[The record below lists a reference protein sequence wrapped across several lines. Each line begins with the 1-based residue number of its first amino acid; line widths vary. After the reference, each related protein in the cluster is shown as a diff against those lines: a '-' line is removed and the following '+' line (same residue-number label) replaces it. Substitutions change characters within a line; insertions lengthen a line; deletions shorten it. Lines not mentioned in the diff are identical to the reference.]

1 MEFIFIVYLIFYL
14 YSLIHIF
21 YQQSVRPILG
31 MKGRLLF
38 LPFALKEN
46 SKIGGGTLSKIYV
59 LDTNVLLQDPYA
71 IFTFEDNEV
80 VIPAVVLEEVD
91 SKKRYMD
98 EVGRNARMVS
108 KLIDGFRKNGK
119 LHEKIMLENGGV
131 LRIELN
137 HRSFHQLQEIFV
149 EKTNDNRILA
159 VAKNL
164 LLEEQSKENGRPVIL
179 VSKDALVRVKADVI
193 GLEAEDFL
201 SDRVVEIDH
210 IYTGFFDFYINS
222 ELLNR
227 FYEKGE
233 LRVSELTNH
242 PFYPNQFII
251 LKDALGSS
259 ASAIGIVD
267 HSGQKVKKLIFNHEH
282 IWGIRSRNAQQ
293 TMALELLLRED
304 IPLVTL
310 TGKAGTG
317 KTLLALAA
325 GLMQT
330 EDLGRYKKL
339 LVARPIVPVGKDI
352 GYLPGEK
359 QEKLRPW
366 MQPIFDNLEYL
377 FNTKK
382 PGELDAILA
391 GMGSIEVEALT
402 YIRGRSIPDQFIII
416 DEAQNLTKHEVKTIL
431 TRVGERSK
439 IVLMGDPE
447 QIDHPYLDEYNN
459 GLTYVVEKFKDQ
471 KAAGHVR
478 LIKGERSGLAQLA
491 ADIL

>member
-1 MEFIFIVYLIFYL
+1 M
-14 YSLIHIF
+14 
-21 YQQSVRPILG
+21 
-31 MKGRLLF
+31 
-38 LPFALKEN
+38 N
-46 SKIGGGTLSKIYV
+46 KIYV
-59 LDTNVLLQDPYA
+59 LDTNVLLQDPYT
-71 IFTFEDNEV
+71 IFSFEDNEV

-108 KLIDGFRKNGK
+108 KLLDSLRETGK
-119 LHEKIMLENGGV
+119 LHEKIELENGGY

-137 HRSFHQLQEIFV
+137 HRSFQQLQEIFV

-164 LLEEQSKENGRPVIL
+164 YLEEETKENGRKVIL
-179 VSKDALVRVKADVI
+179 VSKDALVRVKADAI
-193 GLEAEDFL
+193 GLYAEDFL
-201 SDRVVEIDH
+201 SDRVIEDES
-210 IYTGFFDFYINS
+210 IYTGFLEVYIPV
-222 ELLNR
+222 EILGR

-233 LRVSELTNH
+233 LLLSEIVNH
-242 PFYPNQFII
+242 PFYPNQFLIM
-251 LKDALGSS
+251 KDALGGS
-259 ASAIGIVD
+259 ASAIGMVD
-267 HSGQKVKKLIFNHEH
+267 KTGKKVKKLAINQDHV
-282 IWGIRSRNAQQ
+282 WGIHPRNVQQ
-293 TMALELLLRED
+293 TMAIELLLRKD

-310 TGKAGTG
+310 IGKAGTG
-317 KTLLALAA
+317 KTLLALAS

-330 EDLGRYKKL
+330 EDYGEYKKL
-339 LVARPIVPVGKDI
+339 LVARPIIPVGKDL

-366 MQPIFDNLEYL
+366 VQPIYDNLEFL

-431 TRVGERSK
+431 TRVGEGSK

-447 QIDHPYLDEYNN
+447 QIDHPYLDAYNN
-459 GLTYVVEKFKDQ
+459 GLTYVVERFKEQ
-471 KAAGHVR
+471 SVAGHVK
-478 LIKGERSGLAQLA
+478 LLKGERSGLARLA
-491 ADIL
+491 AELL

>member
-1 MEFIFIVYLIFYL
+1 M
-14 YSLIHIF
+14 
-21 YQQSVRPILG
+21 
-31 MKGRLLF
+31 
-38 LPFALKEN
+38 
-46 SKIGGGTLSKIYV
+46 SKIYV
-59 LDTNVLLQDPYA
+59 LDTNVLLQDPYS
-71 IFTFEDNEV
+71 IFSFEENEV

-98 EVGRNARMVS
+98 EIGRNARQVS
-108 KLIDGFRKNGK
+108 KLIDGFREKGR
-119 LHEKIMLENGGV
+119 LHESIPLHNGGT

-137 HRSFHQLQEIFV
+137 HRSFQQLQEIFV

-164 LLEEQSKENGRPVIL
+164 SLEEDTKENGRQVIL
-179 VSKDALVRVKADVI
+179 VSKDTLVRVKADAI
-193 GLEAEDFL
+193 GLLAEDFL
-201 SDRVVEIDH
+201 SDRVVELDH
-210 IYTGFFDFYINS
+210 IYSGFVEVYLAQEVLNLFYS
-222 ELLNR
+222 A
-227 FYEKGE
+227 GE
-233 LRVSELTNH
+233 LKVSEVTAKQL
-242 PFYPNQFII
+242 YPNQFLIM
-251 LKDALGSS
+251 KNALGGS
-259 ASAIGIVD
+259 ASAIAIVD
-267 HSGQKVKKLIFNHEH
+267 PSGKKVKKLVFDHDH
-282 IWGIRSRNAQQ
+282 IWGIKPRNVQQ
-293 TMALELLLRED
+293 TMAMELLLRKD
-304 IPLVTL
+304 LPLVTL
-310 TGKAGTG
+310 IGKAGTG
-317 KTLLALAA
+317 KTLLALAS

-330 EDLGRYKKL
+330 EDMGYFKKL

-359 QEKLRPW
+359 EEKLRPW

-402 YIRGRSIPDQFIII
+402 YIRGRSIPEQFIII

-459 GLTYVVEKFKDQ
+459 GLTYVVEKFKEQ
-471 KAAGHVR
+471 QIAGHIK

-491 ADIL
+491 ANLL

>member
-1 MEFIFIVYLIFYL
+1 LN
-14 YSLIHIF
+14 
-21 YQQSVRPILG
+21 
-31 MKGRLLF
+31 K
-38 LPFALKEN
+38 
-46 SKIGGGTLSKIYV
+46 KIYV
-59 LDTNVLLQDPYA
+59 LDTNVLLQDPYS
-71 IFTFEDNEV
+71 IFSFEDNEV

-98 EVGRNARMVS
+98 EIGRNARQVS
-108 KLIDGFRKNGK
+108 KLIDRLRENGK
-119 LHEKIMLENGGV
+119 LHEKIPLENGGV

-137 HRSFHQLQEIFV
+137 HRSFQQLQEIFI

-164 LLEEQSKENGRPVIL
+164 LLEEQTKENGRPVIL
-179 VSKDALVRVKADVI
+179 VSKDALVRVKADAI
-193 GLEAEDFL
+193 GLQAEDFL

-210 IYTGFFDFYINS
+210 IYTGFLDLYIS
-222 ELLNR
+222 VEYLTR

-233 LRVSELTNH
+233 LLLSEITNH
-242 PFYPNQFII
+242 PFYPNQFVVM
-251 LKDALGSS
+251 KDALGGS
-259 ASAIGIVD
+259 ASALGIVD
-267 HSGQKVKKLIFNHEH
+267 HTGKKVKRLAFHYEH
-282 IWGIRSRNAQQ
+282 IWGIRPRNVQQ
-293 TMALELLLRED
+293 TMAFELLLRQD
-304 IPLVTL
+304 ISLVTL
-310 TGKAGTG
+310 IGKAGTG

-330 EDLGRYKKL
+330 EDLHLYKKL

-366 MQPIFDNLEYL
+366 MQPIFDNLQYL
-377 FNTKK
+377 FDTKK

-402 YIRGRSIPDQFIII
+402 YIRGRSIPEQFIII

-431 TRVGERSK
+431 TRVGEKSK

-459 GLTYVVEKFKDQ
+459 GLAYVVEKFKEQ
-471 KAAGHVR
+471 KVAGHVR
-478 LIKGERSGLAQLA
+478 LIKGERSSLAQLA
-491 ADIL
+491 ADLL

>member
-1 MEFIFIVYLIFYL
+1 
-14 YSLIHIF
+14 
-21 YQQSVRPILG
+21 
-31 MKGRLLF
+31 
-38 LPFALKEN
+38 
-46 SKIGGGTLSKIYV
+46 LSKIYV

-71 IFTFEDNEV
+71 IFSFEDNEI

-98 EVGRNARMVS
+98 EIGRNARQVS
-108 KLIDGFRKNGK
+108 KLIDGLRQNGK
-119 LHEKIMLENGGV
+119 LHEKIPLHNGGT

-137 HRSFHQLQEIFV
+137 HRSFHQLQKIFV

-164 LLEEQSKENGRPVIL
+164 SIEEDAKENGRPVIL
-179 VSKDALVRVKADVI
+179 VSKDALVRVKADAI
-193 GLEAEDFL
+193 GLIAEDFL
-201 SDRVVEIDH
+201 NDRVVEVDH
-210 IYTGFFDFYINS
+210 IYTGFLELYTTIEVINV
-222 ELLNR
+222 
-227 FYEKGE
+227 FYENGE
-233 LRVSELTNH
+233 IDTSYLTNQ
-242 PFYPNQFII
+242 PFYPHQFII
-251 LKDALGSS
+251 MKDSLGSS
-259 ASAIGIVD
+259 ASAIGMVD
-267 HSGQKVKKLIFNHEH
+267 RTGKRVRKIIHDPDHV
-282 IWGIRSRNAQQ
+282 WGIKPRNVQQ
-293 TMALELLLRED
+293 MMALELLLRDD
-304 IPLVTL
+304 IPLVTMI
-310 TGKAGTG
+310 GKAGTG

-330 EDLGRYKKL
+330 EDLNTYKKL

-366 MQPIFDNLEYL
+366 MQPIYDNLEYL

-402 YIRGRSIPDQFIII
+402 YIRGRSIPEQFIII

-439 IVLMGDPE
+439 IVLMGDPA

-471 KAAGHVR
+471 TVAGHVK
-478 LIKGERSGLAQLA
+478 LLKGERSGLAQLA
-491 ADIL
+491 ADLL

>member
-1 MEFIFIVYLIFYL
+1 
-14 YSLIHIF
+14 
-21 YQQSVRPILG
+21 
-31 MKGRLLF
+31 
-38 LPFALKEN
+38 LK
-46 SKIGGGTLSKIYV
+46 KIYV
-59 LDTNVLLQDPYA
+59 LDTNVLLQDPQA
-71 IFTFEDNEV
+71 IFSFQDNEV

-98 EVGRNARMVS
+98 EIGRNARHVS
-108 KLIDGFRKNGK
+108 KLIDNLRQEGK
-119 LHEKIMLENGGV
+119 LHEKIPLYTGGS

-137 HRSFHQLQEIFV
+137 HRSFQELQEIFV

-164 LLEEQSKENGRPVIL
+164 SLEEEAKENGKSVIL
-179 VSKDALVRVKADVI
+179 VSKDTLVRVKADAL
-193 GLEAEDFL
+193 GLQAEDFL
-201 SDRVVEIDH
+201 SDRVVEVND
-210 IYTGFFDFYINS
+210 IYTGFNELYIDKEFVNK
-222 ELLNR
+222 

-233 LRVSELTNH
+233 LTLTDITRQR
-242 PFYPNQFII
+242 FYSHEFII
-251 LKDALGSS
+251 MKDALGSS
-259 ASAIGIVD
+259 ASALGMVD
-267 HSGQKVKKLIFNHEH
+267 DSGTKVKKLVYDHDH
-282 IWGIRSRNAQQ
+282 MWGIKARNVQQ
-293 TMALELLLRED
+293 TMATELLLRDD
-304 IPLVTL
+304 ISLVTMI
-310 TGKAGTG
+310 GKAGTG

-325 GLMQT
+325 GLLQT
-330 EDLGRYKKL
+330 EDFHKFNKL

-366 MQPIFDNLEYL
+366 MQPIYDNLEYL
-377 FNTKK
+377 FNVKK
-382 PGELDAILA
+382 PGELDDILA

-439 IVLMGDPE
+439 IVLMGDPA

-471 KAAGHVR
+471 AIAGHVK
-478 LIKGERSGLAQLA
+478 LMKGERSGLAQLA
-491 ADIL
+491 ADLL

>member
-1 MEFIFIVYLIFYL
+1 M
-14 YSLIHIF
+14 
-21 YQQSVRPILG
+21 
-31 MKGRLLF
+31 
-38 LPFALKEN
+38 
-46 SKIGGGTLSKIYV
+46 SKIYV
-59 LDTNVLLQDPYA
+59 LDTNVLLQDPNS
-71 IFTFEDNEV
+71 IFSFEDNEV

-98 EVGRNARMVS
+98 EIGRNARHVS
-108 KLIDGFRKNGK
+108 KLIDSLRLIGK
-119 LHEKIMLENGGV
+119 LHEKIPLPGGGF

-137 HRSFHQLQEIFV
+137 HRSFHELQEIFI

-164 LLEEQSKENGRPVIL
+164 SIEEETTENGRPVIL
-179 VSKDALVRVKADVI
+179 VSKDTLVRVKADAI
-193 GLEAEDFL
+193 GLIAEDFL
-201 SDRVVEIDH
+201 SDRVVEIDR
-210 IYTGFFDFYINS
+210 IYTGYLDLYIS
-222 ELLNR
+222 GDDLNR
-227 FYEKGE
+227 FYEKNE
-233 LRVSELTNH
+233 LILAEVTNH
-242 PFYPNQFII
+242 PFYPNQFVIM
-251 LKDALGSS
+251 KNALGGSS
-259 ASAIGIVD
+259 SAIGIVD
-267 HSGQKVKKLIFNHEH
+267 KTGKKVKRLVFDHDH
-282 IWGIRSRNAQQ
+282 IWGIKPRNVQQ
-293 TMALELLLRED
+293 TMAMELLLRND
-304 IPLVTL
+304 MPLVTL
-310 TGKAGTG
+310 IGKAGTG

-330 EDLGRYKKL
+330 EDLGSFKKL

-366 MQPIFDNLEYL
+366 MQPIYDNLEYL
-377 FNTKK
+377 FNAKK

-402 YIRGRSIPDQFIII
+402 YIRGRSIPEQFIII

-431 TRVGERSK
+431 TRVGEKSK

-471 KAAGHVR
+471 QIAGHVR
-478 LIKGERSGLAQLA
+478 LVKGERSGLAQLA
-491 ADIL
+491 ADLL

>member
-1 MEFIFIVYLIFYL
+1 
-14 YSLIHIF
+14 
-21 YQQSVRPILG
+21 
-31 MKGRLLF
+31 
-38 LPFALKEN
+38 LK
-46 SKIGGGTLSKIYV
+46 KIYV
-59 LDTNVLLQDPYA
+59 LDTNVLLQDPNS
-71 IFTFEDNEV
+71 IFSFEDNEI

-98 EVGRNARMVS
+98 EIGRNARQVS
-108 KLIDGFRKNGK
+108 KLIDSFRKAGK
-119 LHEKIMLENGGV
+119 LHEKIPLENGGI

-137 HRSFHQLQEIFV
+137 HRSFQQLQDIFI

-164 LLEEQSKENGRPVIL
+164 AIEEGTKESGRPVIL
-179 VSKDALVRVKADVI
+179 VSKDALVRVKADAL
-193 GLEAEDFL
+193 GLQAEDFL
-201 SDRVVEIDH
+201 NDRVVEIDH
-210 IYTGFFDFYINS
+210 IYTGLLEIYLDK
-222 ELLNR
+222 ELLDL

-233 LRVSELTNH
+233 IKLSEITHH
-242 PFYPNQFII
+242 PFYPNQFLII
-251 LKDALGSS
+251 KDALGSS

-267 HSGQKVKKLIFNHEH
+267 ETGKMVKKLVYNQES
-282 IWGIRSRNAQQ
+282 IWGIKPRNVGQ
-293 TMALELLLRED
+293 TMAMELLFRQD
-304 IPLVTL
+304 IPLVTM

-330 EDLGRYKKL
+330 EDLHSYKKL
-339 LVARPIVPVGKDI
+339 LVARPIVPVGKDL

-382 PGELDAILA
+382 PGELEAILA

-402 YIRGRSIPDQFIII
+402 YIRGRSIPEQYIII

-431 TRVGERSK
+431 TRVGEKSK

-459 GLTYVVEKFKDQ
+459 GLTYVLEKFKDQ
-471 KAAGHVR
+471 KVAGHIQ
-478 LIKGERSGLAQLA
+478 LLKGERSGLAQLA
-491 ADIL
+491 ADLL